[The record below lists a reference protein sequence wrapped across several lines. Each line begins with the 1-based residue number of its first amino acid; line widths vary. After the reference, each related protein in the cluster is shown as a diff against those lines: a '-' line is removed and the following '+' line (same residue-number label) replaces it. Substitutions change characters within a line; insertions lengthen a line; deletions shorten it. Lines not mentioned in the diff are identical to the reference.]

1 MFFRCGVPT
10 DGEAR
15 QQIVE
20 HFARERPDD
29 IHPLGGDFRYL
40 SGMWGA
46 TSPDGVYWTVLPG
59 PLVIHY
65 SDTTNVVYY
74 DERLRRYVWYAR
86 CSAYGRR
93 CIGRA
98 ETEDF
103 CRWPLPDLLV
113 WPGLHHHPA
122 DDWYNQFQNPL
133 SRHGRSASDVP
144 RALSPHGRHFG
155 IAAFFE
161 LRRNCLVG
169 SAGAAIRAVRGCR
182 CLGRGVRLWRYGPDL
197 ARH

>member
-1 MFFRCGVPT
+1 MVRRIQRCGYEYGGERECHFDWSAAPEATGHERSEIFFDPSASAEESYKMFFRCGVPT

-15 QQIVE
+15 RQIVE
-20 HFARERPDD
+20 HFARERPND

-46 TSPDGVYWTVLPG
+46 TSPDGVYWTALPR

-98 ETEDF
+98 ETPRTSVAGP
-103 CRWPLPDLLV
+103 CPICWCGPVSTTIQPTIGT
-113 WPGLHHHPA
+113 PIPK
-122 DDWYNQFQNPL
+122 
-133 SRHGRSASDVP
+133 RS
-144 RALSPHGRHFG
+144 
-155 IAAFFE
+155 I
-161 LRRNCLVG
+161 
-169 SAGAAIRAVRGCR
+169 
-182 CLGRGVRLWRYGPDL
+182 L
-197 ARH
+197 AQSINI